1 MARRVVHWRRLMAP
15 FTVFKIK
22 SGTVCWG
29 TQEAKVW
36 PWLVFQGSQR
46 ERAIAFS
53 SWDKAFSYAIK
64 QAMKGSR

>member
-1 MARRVVHWRRLMAP
+1 MTP

-22 SGTVCWG
+22 PGTVGWG

-36 PWLVFQGSQR
+36 PWLVFRGSQR

-53 SWDKAFSYAIK
+53 SWDEALDYVCK
-64 QAMKGSR
+64 QIVSGVR

>member
-1 MARRVVHWRRLMAP
+1 MAP

-22 SGTVCWG
+22 PGTIGWG

-36 PWLVFQGSQR
+36 PWLVFRGSQR

-53 SWDKAFSYAIK
+53 SWDKAFSYATK

>member
-1 MARRVVHWRRLMAP
+1 MAP

-22 SGTVCWG
+22 PDTVGWG

-36 PWLVFQGSQR
+36 PWLVFRGSQR

-53 SWDKAFSYAIK
+53 SWDKALAYAIN
-64 QAMKGSR
+64 QTMKGGK